1 MKKFL
6 IRHFVADY
14 ENTKDRKVRES
25 YGKLAGV
32 VGIVSNLFLCCFK
45 IGTGLA
51 FNSIAVAA
59 DGINNLSDASGSLVT
74 LIGFRLSG
82 KKADAEHPY
91 GHGRAEYLTGLT
103 ISVMIMVIGVQLL
116 RSSVEKTI
124 RPEPVIFSWITV
136 AVLAVA
142 ILVKIWQA
150 RFYISLGKTIDSAT
164 LKATGTDSR
173 NDVLATSA
181 VLLAIG
187 LEQLCGYPLDGPMGI
202 LVALFILYS
211 GWGLINETVSPLLGK
226 APDPE
231 TVHSIRERIE
241 AHEGVIATHD
251 LILHD
256 YGPGRVFGSVHV
268 EVDASVDVQQ
278 SHDMVDNIEREVYK
292 YMGVLLT
299 IHMDPMD
306 LSDPLTLKVRHQLD
320 EICTRMEDVL
330 EIHDIRVVSGITH
343 HNVIFDVMVPQSC
356 KESEADLREQITKE
370 LQAYDPMYRTVI
382 TIDRSYE

>member
-136 AVLAVA
+136 AILAVA

-181 VLLAIG
+181 VLTAIG

-231 TVHSIRERIE
+231 TVHAIRERIE

>member
-1 MKKFL
+1 MKNFL

-14 ENTKDRKVRES
+14 ENTKSPKVRES

-45 IGTGLA
+45 IGTGLV
-51 FNSIAVAA
+51 FNSIAIVA
-59 DGINNLSDASGSLVT
+59 DGINNLSDASGSLLT

-91 GHGRAEYLTGLT
+91 GHGRFEYLTGLV
-103 ISVMIMVIGVQLL
+103 ISVMIMVIGFQLL
-116 RSSVEKTI
+116 RSSVEKTMN
-124 RPEPVIFSWITV
+124 PQPVVFSWITV
-136 AVLAVA
+136 AVLSCA
-142 ILVKIWQA
+142 IAIKFWQS
-150 RFYISLGKTIDSAT
+150 RFNLSIGKTIDSST

-173 NDVLATSA
+173 NDVLTTSA

-187 LEQLCGYPLDGPMGI
+187 LEKLSGYPLDGPMGI
-202 LVALFILYS
+202 IVALFILYS
-211 GWGLINETVSPLLGK
+211 GWTLINETISPLLGK

-231 TVHSIRERIE
+231 TLLALRERIQ
-241 AHEGVIATHD
+241 AHKGVISIHD

-268 EVDASVDVQQ
+268 EVDASEDIQK

-292 YMGVLLT
+292 YMGILLT
-299 IHMDPMD
+299 VHMDPRD
-306 LSDPLTLKVRHQLD
+306 LADPLTQKVRQQLD
-320 EICTRMEDVL
+320 EICTQMEEVVEVHDV
-330 EIHDIRVVSGITH
+330 RVVSGVTH
-343 HNVIFDVMVPQSC
+343 HNVIFDAMIQRNC
-356 KESEADLREQITKE
+356 KETEAALKDTITLK
-370 LQAYDPMYRTVI
+370 LQAYDPKYRTVI